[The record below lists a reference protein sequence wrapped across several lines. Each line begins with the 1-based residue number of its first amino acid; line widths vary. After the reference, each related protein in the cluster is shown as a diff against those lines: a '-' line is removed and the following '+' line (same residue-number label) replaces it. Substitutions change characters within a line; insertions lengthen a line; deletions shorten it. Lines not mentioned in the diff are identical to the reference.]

1 VTSVKEFSV
10 AEPATE
16 STVGRGRFEF
26 TDAYSVF
33 DWGRMPDEIPG
44 KGAALCLG
52 GAATFELLES
62 AGAPTHYRGVASDGG
77 PVQSLSDATAPPDE
91 MAIELVAVP
100 ELPYTGAG
108 SNGYDYDSFHDDAG
122 DNYLVPLEVVFR
134 NAVPVG
140 SSLRDRR
147 DPADL
152 GLDRDEWPDEPVD
165 LPEPVVEFSTKFEER
180 DRYLDRAAADQLAGR
195 ASVDRLVELAQT
207 VEQVVTERAAAAG
220 LDHQDGKIECYW
232 ADGEVGVADVAG
244 TFDENR
250 FAHDGQQVSKEV
262 VRQFY
267 RREHPEWVDYRREHP
282 EWVDAV
288 ADAKARADAENVAD
302 WRPLCDREPPALPA
316 SVVDRVAELY
326 AAGADA
332 YAAGDPA
339 GDGWFDAPPLSEA
352 VSAVRRFGSCSSNA
366 ARAFDP

>member
-16 STVGRGRFEF
+16 TTVGRGRFEF

-33 DWGRMPDEIPG
+33 DWGQMPDAIPG
-44 KGAALCLG
+44 KGAALCLA

-62 AGAPTHYRGVASDGG
+62 ADVPTHYRGVACDGG
-77 PVQSLSDATAPPDE
+77 PVQSLSDAPAPPDE

-108 SNGYDYDSFHDDAG
+108 SNGYDYDAFHDDAG

-147 DPADL
+147 EPADL
-152 GLDRDEWPDEPVD
+152 GLDHAEWPDEPVD

-180 DRYLDRAAADQLAGR
+180 DRYLDRAAADRLAGR
-195 ASVDRLVELAQT
+195 ASVDRLAELART
-207 VEQVVTERAAAAG
+207 VEAVVTERAAAAG

-267 RREHPEWVDYRREHP
+267 RREHPEWVD
-282 EWVDAV
+282 AV
-288 ADAKARADAENVAD
+288 ADAKARADAEAVAD
-302 WRPLCDREPPALPA
+302 WRPLCDHEPPALPA
-316 SVVDRVAELY
+316 SVVDRVADLY

-352 VSAVRRFGSCSSNA
+352 VSAVREL
-366 ARAFDP
+366 

>member
-1 VTSVKEFSV
+1 MTSVKEFCV

-16 STVGRGRFEF
+16 TAVGRGRFEF

-33 DWGRMPDEIPG
+33 DWGQMPDEIPE

-62 AGAPTHYRGVASDGG
+62 AGVPTHYRGVARDGG
-77 PVQSLSDATAPPDE
+77 PVQSLSDATPPPDE
-91 MAIELVAVP
+91 MAIELVVVP
-100 ELPYTGAG
+100 ELPYTGDG
-108 SNGYDYDSFHDDAG
+108 PNGYDYEAFHDAAD

-152 GLDRDEWPDEPVD
+152 GLDGDEWPDEPVD

-180 DRYLDRAAADQLAGR
+180 DRYLDRAAADRLAGR
-195 ASVDRLVELAQT
+195 ASVDRLAELART
-207 VEQVVTERAAAAG
+207 VNDVVTERAATAG
-220 LDHQDGKIECYW
+220 LTHQDGKIECYW

-267 RREHPEWVDYRREHP
+267 RREHPA
-282 EWVDAV
+282 WVDAV
-288 ADAKARADAENVAD
+288 ADAKARADADGVAD

-316 SVVDRVAELY
+316 SVVDRVADLY

-352 VSAVRRFGSCSSNA
+352 VAAVREL
-366 ARAFDP
+366 